1 MSETKKRGRGRPKG
15 APNKP
20 KMELITER
28 QRLQKNADVYEI
40 LCQANIVAEENEDFA
55 VNGLRTFNE
64 TNGAVLPVLQWIHSD
79 AIKSTLPSG
88 KTPYTPN
95 DAPGPDLAE
104 TQLRFEFK
112 KFKYFVTN
120 EVPQIKRETVWIELL
135 EGIPA
140 KEAEMLDLV
149 RKGENPFKNITKEIV
164 KKAFPE
170 ARID

>member
-1 MSETKKRGRGRPKG
+1 MIKKKGRGRPKG

-28 QRLQKNADVYEI
+28 QRLHKNADVYEI

-55 VNGLRTFNE
+55 VNGLRTYNE
-64 TNGAVLPVLQWIHSD
+64 TNGAVQAVLTWLHSD
-79 AIKSTLPSG
+79 SIKSTLPTG

-95 DAPGPDLAE
+95 DAPGPDLTE
-104 TQLRFEFK
+104 TQLRFEYK

-120 EVPQIKRETVWIELL
+120 NVPQIKRETMWIELL

-140 KEAEMLDLV
+140 HEAEMLDLV
-149 RKGENPFKNITKEIV
+149 RKKVNPFKGLTKEV
-164 KKAFPE
+164 VQKAFPN
-170 ARID
+170 ANIN